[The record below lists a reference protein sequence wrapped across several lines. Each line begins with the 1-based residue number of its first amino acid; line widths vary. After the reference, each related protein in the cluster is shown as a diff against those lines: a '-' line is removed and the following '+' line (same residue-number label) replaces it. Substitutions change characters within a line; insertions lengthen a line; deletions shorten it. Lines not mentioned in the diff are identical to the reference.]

1 MSRRAALEAPE
12 VARQRPSPRGDAT
25 RAAILDAAEALF
37 AQRGFAGTSMRA
49 LAEAADT
56 SQPLLHHHFGT
67 KRGLHAAVK
76 DRFTERYRGFRPPD
90 PGGPLGLA
98 YVQQAL
104 LGYLRFLESNPRLSR
119 LMAWSRL
126 EGDDTPWGQADDV
139 WRRMEE
145 VVRGA
150 RDGGMLKE
158 SLDPGL
164 FMVHAAGIVQ
174 YWVANRAAVCRALG
188 YDADDPALDERYIA
202 HCVDV
207 LLTGG
212 ATPALIEALGV

>member
-12 VARQRPSPRGDAT
+12 VGEGRPSARGDAT
-25 RAAILDAAEALF
+25 RAAILDAAEELF
-37 AQRGFAGTSMRA
+37 ARRGFAGTSMRA

-67 KRGLHAAVK
+67 KRGLYAAVK
-76 DRFTERYRGFRPPD
+76 DRFTERYHGFRPPD
-90 PGGPLGLA
+90 PDGALGIG
-98 YVQQAL
+98 YVERAL
-104 LGYLRFLESNPRLSR
+104 LGYLRFLESNPQLARI
-119 LMAWSRL
+119 MAWSRL
-126 EGDDTPWGQADDV
+126 EGDETPWGRADAV
-139 WRRMEE
+139 WRRMEA
-145 VVRGA
+145 VVRAA
-150 RDGGMLKE
+150 RDGGMLKP

-174 YWVANRAAVCRALG
+174 YWVDNRADVCRALG
-188 YDADDPALDERYIA
+188 YDPDDEDLDARYIA

-212 ATPALIEALGV
+212 GA

>member
-1 MSRRAALEAPE
+1 VSDG
-12 VARQRPSPRGDAT
+12 RPSARGDAT
-25 RAAILDAAEALF
+25 RAAILDAAEELF
-37 AQRGFAGTSMRA
+37 AQRGFSGTSMRA

-67 KRGLHAAVK
+67 KRGLYSAVK
-76 DRFTERYRGFRPPD
+76 DRFTERYRGFTPPD
-90 PGGPLGLA
+90 PGGALGMD
-98 YVQQAL
+98 YVRLAL

-126 EGDDTPWGQADDV
+126 ESDEQPWGQADEV
-139 WRRMEE
+139 WRRMET
-145 VVRGA
+145 VVRAA
-150 RDGGMLKE
+150 RDGGMLKA

-174 YWVANRAAVCRALG
+174 YWVDNRAAVCRALG
-188 YDADDPALDERYIA
+188 YDPEDPDLDARYIA

-212 ATPALIEALGV
+212 GA